1 MKKVYKGRVDKD
13 FYFAVKEWC
22 VKKNFTN
29 FKRLYRDGF
38 DSTAFFGF
46 RIWRIIR
53 NTITGRYRGI
63 VYGVRFGKVEVK
75 G

>member
-1 MKKVYKGRVDKD
+1 MKRVCADRIDKD
-13 FYFAVKEWC
+13 FYLAVKEWC
-22 VKKNFTN
+22 VKKNLTN

-53 NTITGRYRGI
+53 NTISGRYRGI
-63 VYGVRFGKVEVK
+63 VYGVRFGKVVVK
-75 G
+75 E